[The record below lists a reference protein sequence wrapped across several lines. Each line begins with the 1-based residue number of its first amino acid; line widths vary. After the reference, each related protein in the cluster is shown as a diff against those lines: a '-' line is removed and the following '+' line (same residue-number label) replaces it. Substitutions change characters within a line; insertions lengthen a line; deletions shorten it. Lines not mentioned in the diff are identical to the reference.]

1 MYNSVKRK
9 EPCGPPLKTLLLLPS
24 YPSLSWIILV
34 ARIPP
39 SRCDQERALRLDT
52 GVHLKDE
59 NGCELIICLTT
70 PFIHLKCAAYL
81 TCAQHSSRHCWSDWR
96 VTSLQWFQTLCSF
109 HHSQMHSSQPHLSWY
124 LRIWAFTV
132 SLAQGERDSVF

>member
-9 EPCGPPLKTLLLLPS
+9 EPCGPPLTTLLLLPS

-70 PFIHLKCAAYL
+70 PFIHLKCAEYL
-81 TCAQHSSRHCWSDWR
+81 KCAQHSSRHCWSG
-96 VTSLQWFQTLCSF
+96 VTGESHHYSGSKPCALSTIPKCTLPS
-109 HHSQMHSSQPHLSWY
+109 PI
-124 LRIWAFTV
+124 RAGT
-132 SLAQGERDSVF
+132 